1 MSTIMEHL
9 GRRYLANCF
18 TQTEL
23 SFLSHDDR
31 FVNASASVET
41 LDDGLA
47 VARIG
52 EGLLRKAWVEAAKKS
67 WPGSR

>member
-1 MSTIMEHL
+1 MEHL
-9 GRRYLANCF
+9 GRRFLANCF
-18 TQTEL
+18 TQTKL
-23 SFLSHDDR
+23 SFLSYDYR

-52 EGLLRKAWVEAAKKS
+52 EGLLREAWVEAAKKS